1 MPGRPTVSVAI
12 CLLNSSRF
20 IDETLQS
27 VFAQTFDD
35 YEVVLVDDG
44 STDGCAEAIER
55 RYRDRRLTITRQEGP
70 YRLSPRVGHRAG
82 STNLPHISLAVPP
95 HHILEV
101 CEGRD
106 REAVSL

>member
-55 RYRDRRLTITRQEGP
+55 RYRDRRLTIIRQPHQG
-70 YRLSPRVGHRAG
+70 LSMARRISIASALGEYVAFLDHDDLW
-82 STNLPHISLAVPP
+82 LP
-95 HHILEV
+95 E
-101 CEGRD
+101 
-106 REAVSL
+106 